1 MVENNRLMVNK
12 MNEKKNQKSLD
23 KILIAF
29 YQRPYSKKSIEK
41 IKEILDTKKPKE
53 VLLLSIAER
62 KKSSGTITSYLGR
75 KDVEKLKN
83 QYQKDQEIRS
93 TNYADNLYKISE
105 KRNITTKKIVKKGNI
120 SQIIKNQMDEYN
132 PDLIVINHSDKSR
145 IDKILSGCI
154 EDQVI
159 QKCKNNIIVV

>member
-1 MVENNRLMVNK
+1 M
-12 MNEKKNQKSLD
+12 
-23 KILIAF
+23 IAF

-41 IKEILDTKKPKE
+41 IKQLLDTKKPKE

-62 KKSSGTITSYLGR
+62 KESSGTVSSYLGR
-75 KDVEKLKN
+75 KDVEKLEN
-83 QYQKDQEIRS
+83 QFQKDQEIRS
-93 TNYADNLYKISE
+93 TQYADKLYKVSE
-105 KRNITTKKIVKKGNI
+105 KRNITTKKLIKKGNI

-145 IDKILSGCI
+145 LDKILSGCI
-154 EDQVI
+154 EEQVI

>member
-1 MVENNRLMVNK
+1 MNK
-12 MNEKKNQKSLD
+12 KKNQNSLD
-23 KILIAF
+23 KIMIAF

-41 IKEILDTKKPKE
+41 IKQLLDTKKPKE

-62 KKSSGTITSYLGR
+62 KESSGTVSSYLGR
-75 KDVEKLKN
+75 KDVEKLEN
-83 QYQKDQEIRS
+83 QFQKDQEIRS
-93 TNYADNLYKISE
+93 TQYADKLYKVSE
-105 KRNITTKKIVKKGNI
+105 KRNITTKKLIKKGNI

-145 IDKILSGCI
+145 LDKILSGCI
-154 EDQVI
+154 EEQVI

>member
-1 MVENNRLMVNK
+1 M
-12 MNEKKNQKSLD
+12 
-23 KILIAF
+23 IAF

-41 IKEILDTKKPKE
+41 IKQLLDTKKPKE

-62 KKSSGTITSYLGR
+62 KESSGTVSSYLGR
-75 KDVEKLKN
+75 KDVEKLEN
-83 QYQKDQEIRS
+83 QFQKDQEIRS
-93 TNYADNLYKISE
+93 TQYADKLYKVSE
-105 KRNITTKKIVKKGNI
+105 KRNITTKKLIKKGNI

-145 IDKILSGCI
+145 LDKILSGCI
-154 EDQVI
+154 EKQVI